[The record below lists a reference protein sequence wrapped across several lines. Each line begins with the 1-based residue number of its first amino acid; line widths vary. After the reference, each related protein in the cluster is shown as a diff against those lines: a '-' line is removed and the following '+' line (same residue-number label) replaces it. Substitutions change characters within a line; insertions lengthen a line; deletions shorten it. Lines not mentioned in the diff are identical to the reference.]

1 MEFFYDYLESGNV
14 LNLNPAPDLWSGWM
28 MQKNLKSRKVIIL
41 YNRFYLFSCIKKLL
55 PWKRKAKEEKSKM
68 LFCVFPSPLVPE
80 IF

>member
-1 MEFFYDYLESGNV
+1 
-14 LNLNPAPDLWSGWM
+14 M